1 MSLKYLRHHGQ
12 NANRSVVANIMM
24 IASLEHQHNHFPVSV
39 K

>member
-24 IASLEHQHNHFPVSV
+24 IASLEHRHNFCQFL
-39 K
+39 